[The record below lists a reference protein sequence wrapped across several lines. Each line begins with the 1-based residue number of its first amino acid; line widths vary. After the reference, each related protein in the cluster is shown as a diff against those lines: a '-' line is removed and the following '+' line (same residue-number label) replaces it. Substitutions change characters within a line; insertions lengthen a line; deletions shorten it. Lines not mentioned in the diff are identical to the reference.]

1 MFDSMQQ
8 IMDRSEET
16 GRLFWE
22 VVLEADMRH
31 RQVTR
36 QQSMAKMLTVWN
48 AMEEASQ
55 HYTGQRRSLSGLVGG
70 DGLKMRQYNLKGKNL
85 AGGYVGEVIAEAL
98 SMAESNAC
106 MCRIVAAP
114 TAGACGVLPAGADAA
129 ADFGGTV
136 RGQRHWRGG
145 GPPGIHCRCLRRLSG
160 GDRHGVGHGGRCTGG
175 PA

>member
-85 AGGYVGEVIAEAL
+85 AGG
-98 SMAESNAC
+98 
-106 MCRIVAAP
+106 
-114 TAGACGVLPAGADAA
+114 
-129 ADFGGTV
+129 
-136 RGQRHWRGG
+136 
-145 GPPGIHCRCLRRLSG
+145 
-160 GDRHGVGHGGRCTGG
+160 
-175 PA
+175 